1 VTQIP
6 DHNSG
11 NVLGFA
17 ELAAN
22 TYDGKRYWSSNS
34 YKVGANVTTWVQSIA
49 EKIIFKDKR
58 ATAVQVSHST
68 DSKTPERVTVSARKE
83 ILVTSG
89 VQGSA
94 KLLLLRYV
102 VTHRGQCN

>member
-1 VTQIP
+1 M
-6 DHNSG
+6 
-11 NVLGFA
+11 GFA

-34 YKVGANVTTWVQSIA
+34 YEVGANITTWVEAVA
-49 EKIIFKDKR
+49 EKIIFAGKR
-58 ATAVQVSHST
+58 ATAVQISHSSGNKMP
-68 DSKTPERVTVSARKE
+68 DRVTVFAQKE

-102 VTHRGQCN
+102 VTHPVQYF